1 MVKLGVPPLEF
12 GSGDY
17 PNAEAMAMEL
27 LYVVCVRVI
36 G

>member
-1 MVKLGVPPLEF
+1 MIKLGVPPLEF

-17 PNAEAMAMEL
+17 PNAGVMAMEF
-27 LYVVCVRVI
+27 LYVVCVRVV